1 MDERDVDAEFEAIIA
16 GWDEIPSVADERVD
30 HPDDADHPDRADET
44 ATDGPDNPVVNPP
57 WTDPARPPA
66 APAEGGW
73 RVHPPLLD
81 DDKQATEPSAASAA
95 DEDDDEEHFV
105 PQPVTLPP
113 QEDLHFWGIVVG
125 LVAGPLL
132 LLWLILVG
140 GGVYASWWLLL
151 AIGLTV
157 GGFTLLVLRQP
168 TRRDPDD
175 HDDGARL

>member
-16 GWDEIPSVADERVD
+16 GWDATPSVPDD
-30 HPDDADHPDRADET
+30 HPEHVDPADPAPPALGTADP
-44 ATDGPDNPVVNPP
+44 AVNPP
-57 WTDPARPPA
+57 WTDPTRPPA
-66 APAEGGW
+66 LPGEGGW

-81 DDKQATEPSAASAA
+81 NDAQNAEPAAESAA
-95 DEDDDEEHFV
+95 EPEEEHFV

-125 LVAGPLL
+125 LAGGPLL
-132 LLWLILVG
+132 LMWLIIVG

-151 AIGLTV
+151 AVSLTV

-168 TRRDPDD
+168 ARRDPDD